1 MGGTLRPKAGGGA
14 PSEERR
20 SPLARRST
28 DAGATTSFGSAGYAA
43 QPVAAPAYAP
53 AFAEPVLPPVRLV
66 VPAVVPAAAPPSGDD
81 FAARVAIARATGD
94 VFVPIVLAAGAAN
107 ATGFTAASPRVG
119 AAAADGSG
127 NADDIK
133 AVADGNG
140 CVDNDFSARIFRA
153 RSSGALSS
161 GGDN

>member
-28 DAGATTSFGSAGYAA
+28 DAGATTSFGSAGYA
-43 QPVAAPAYAP
+43 QPAAAPAYAP
-53 AFAEPVLPPVRLV
+53 AFAQPTLPPVLVV
-66 VPAVVPAAAPPSGDD
+66 VPAVAPAAAPPSGDD

-94 VFVPIVLAAGAAN
+94 VFVPVLAPAGAAN

-127 NADDIK
+127 NADAVK